1 MGIGKTGRRVNA
13 AVGGLAGRVDG
24 QTAEVA
30 ARAAK
35 VLTLA
40 VRVLRW
46 PTLALLVVAAP
57 FVLGLAAISLAADDT
72 WLRVVAG
79 VLATAGALV
88 WGAFALRRHRILTA
102 VQDEQTFATELGVAV
117 AMSDD
122 VGEAREALGQLAGTS
137 GGVRVFSR
145 LSGLWRGLGVGPGV
159 LQGAND
165 LPRAR
170 WFFPPKIGAT
180 ITLTIAALWLV
191 PVSFVSCLL
200 LAIALAA
207 R

>member
-1 MGIGKTGRRVNA
+1 MGIGRTGRRVNA

-24 QTAEVA
+24 RTAEIA

-46 PTLALLVVAAP
+46 PTLALLVASAP
-57 FVLGLAAISLAADDT
+57 FVLGLGLIMLAADDV
-72 WLRVVAG
+72 WLQVVSGAPFAG
-79 VLATAGALV
+79 GAAV
-88 WGAFALRRHRILTA
+88 WSAFAWRRHRILEA
-102 VQDEQTFATELGVAV
+102 VGDEQQFATELGVAV

-122 VGEAREALGQLAGTS
+122 VAEARQALGQLAGTN

-145 LSGLWRGLGVGPGV
+145 LKGLGRGLGVGPGV
-159 LQGAND
+159 LQGAGD

-170 WFFPPKIGAT
+170 WFFPPKIGTT
-180 ITLTIAALWLV
+180 ITLTFAALWLV
-191 PVSFVSCLL
+191 PISFVSCLL